1 MDTKARAVAFVEEAQ
16 LALDRAL
23 SELDSIPEFDPAIV
37 GFVAHALTNY
47 VTAITATVELL
58 KNTLGGHPDA
68 DVATWLD
75 GIQHATDLMQHMI
88 GRLLHASV
96 PGDFPLKPSH
106 VNLQILMERACQYY
120 RRVAEPKQISIVNLA
135 TGDIP
140 LVWVDRVA
148 VAVVAETLLANAVK
162 ISPPRSTVYVHIA
175 ADGNDVVCSVRDAGP
190 PLTQAQRDGLFRRI
204 VEGSADQRTDARGSG
219 LVLAWQFVD
228 RMGGTLSVESEPGKG
243 TRFSFRV
250 PTRG

>member
-1 MDTKARAVAFVEEAQ
+1 MDPKARAAAFVEEAQ

-23 SELDSIPEFDPAIV
+23 SELDAVPAFDPAIV

-47 VTAITATVELL
+47 VTAITATVEML
-58 KNTLGGHPDA
+58 KHTLHDYPDG
-68 DVATWLD
+68 DVPTWLD

-88 GRLLHASV
+88 GRLLHASI

-140 LVWVDRVA
+140 LVWADRVA

-162 ISPPRSTVYVHIA
+162 VSPPRSTVYVHIA
-175 ADGNDVVCSVRDAGP
+175 ADANDVVCSVRDAGP
-190 PLTQAQRDGLFRRI
+190 ALTQAQRDGLFQRM
-204 VEGSADQRTDARGSG
+204 VEGDAGPATDPRGSG
-219 LVLAWQFVD
+219 LALAWEFVD
-228 RMGGTLSVESEPGKG
+228 RMGGTLSVESDSGKG
-243 TRFSFRV
+243 TRFSFRL